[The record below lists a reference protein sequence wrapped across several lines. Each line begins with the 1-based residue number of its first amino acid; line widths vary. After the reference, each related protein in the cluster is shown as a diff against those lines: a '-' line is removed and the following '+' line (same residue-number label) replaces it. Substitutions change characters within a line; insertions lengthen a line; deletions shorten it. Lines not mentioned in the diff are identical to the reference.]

1 MEDGR
6 SCKRAAE
13 HKWANRGR
21 EVETMY
27 LSLAYVEVD
36 VEGSAYLEG
45 RTSQS
50 KGKLTSALSNKL
62 SSQSLTLSQTR

>member
-1 MEDGR
+1 
-6 SCKRAAE
+6 
-13 HKWANRGR
+13 
-21 EVETMY
+21 MY